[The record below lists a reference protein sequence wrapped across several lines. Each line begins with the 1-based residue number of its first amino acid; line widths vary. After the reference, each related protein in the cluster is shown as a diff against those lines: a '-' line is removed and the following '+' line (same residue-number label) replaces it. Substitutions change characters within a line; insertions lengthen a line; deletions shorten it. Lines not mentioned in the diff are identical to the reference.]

1 MYVER
6 YGTGAHVYIGLH
18 GWGGDRRTFAPLAAH
33 VPAAAAFYS
42 ADLPG
47 CGQSPAPSEWSVAAI
62 VNEII
67 AAITQT
73 GTTQATLVGNCGGG
87 VFALF
92 AAQRAP
98 ELVARVVMLD
108 PFAYLPRYFK
118 LFVSDNFGRRA
129 YDATF
134 ANAFGRWLTNQALRG
149 RRTDETDLT
158 AAFATTDHAAA
169 RRYLKLFAAMGDVAQ
184 FRDLR
189 TPVALVYGER
199 TFGAVKRSIALLQA
213 VLPHAQT
220 EMLAGAG
227 HAPLTEATGQLCRI
241 IFTPAAKV
249 AFSQTTVRAAA
260 QADAHE
266 TTQESEVKV

>member
-6 YGTGAHVYIGLH
+6 HGAGSSIYFGLH

-33 VPAAAAFYS
+33 VPAHATFYS

-47 CGQSPAPSEWSVAAI
+47 CGHSPAPHEWSVAAI
-62 VNEII
+62 VEEII
-67 AAITQT
+67 AAVANT
-73 GTTQATLVGNCGGG
+73 GATQATLVGNCGGG

-98 ELVARVVMLD
+98 ELIARVVMID

-118 LFVSDNFGRRA
+118 LFVSDGFGRRA

-158 AAFATTDHAAA
+158 ASFDATDHAVA
-169 RRYLKLFAAMGDVAQ
+169 RRYLKLFAEMGEVAQ
-184 FRDLR
+184 FSDVRA
-189 TPVALVYGER
+189 PVVLVYGEQ
-199 TFGAVKRSIALLQA
+199 TFGAVKRSVALLQG
-213 VLPHAQT
+213 VLPHACVAA
-220 EMLAGAG
+220 LAGAG
-227 HAPLTEATGQLCRI
+227 HVPLAEATEPLCRI
-241 IFTPAAKV
+241 IFAPADDAV
-249 AFSQTTVRAAA
+249 LAQTTVQATA
-260 QADAHE
+260 QAEERLHRK
-266 TTQESEVKV
+266 ESEAEV